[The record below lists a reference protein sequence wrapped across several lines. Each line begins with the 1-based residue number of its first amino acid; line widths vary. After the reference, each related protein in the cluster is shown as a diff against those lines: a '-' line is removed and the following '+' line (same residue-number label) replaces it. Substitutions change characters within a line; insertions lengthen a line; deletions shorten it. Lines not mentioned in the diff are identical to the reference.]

1 MSTTYTPETN
11 ARADA
16 TTFVP
21 RYARTTRAKK
31 PVRTWMILAPLGAL
45 VFAGAAVTM
54 MMNTRPASVAEAP
67 TAATSPAVA
76 APQADPAP
84 AAMTQAPMPAPVA
97 AATAAPVAAQ
107 AQPTQAAPTARAPA
121 PVERAAAR
129 DRRAAPKAPADE
141 PVVSTG
147 PQPYA
152 ATTSAPQIATGRLNA
167 APAQAPATTPPAPMI
182 SVQPLN

>member
-1 MSTTYTPETN
+1 MSTTYTTETN

-16 TTFVP
+16 AAFVP
-21 RYARTTRAKK
+21 RYARTTKAKK

-54 MMNTRPASVAEAP
+54 MMNTRPAGVAEAP
-67 TAATSPAVA
+67 VAATSPTVA

-84 AAMTQAPMPAPVA
+84 AAMTQAPTPATVA
-97 AATAAPVAAQ
+97 AATAAPASAQ
-107 AQPTQAAPTARAPA
+107 AQPTQAAPTPRAPA
-121 PVERAAAR
+121 SVESAAAP
-129 DRRAAPKAPADE
+129 DRRAAPRVPAPE

-152 ATTSAPQIATGRLNA
+152 AATSAPQIATGRLNA